1 MTNRD
6 VLKKF
11 ILQTFNVEINDDF
24 FIRCND
30 MHCIESQR
38 CSECPG
44 EIRNDFWDKEF
55 IGDENVQMN
64 NNTNERVAI
73 KEISW

>member
-11 ILQTFNVEINDDF
+11 ILQTFNVEINSNF
-24 FIRCND
+24 VIRCNE
-30 MHCIESQR
+30 MCCIESKS

-44 EIRNDFWDKEF
+44 TISNDFWDKEF
-55 IGDENVQMN
+55 VGDENVQIN
-64 NNTNERVAI
+64 GNERVAI

>member
-11 ILQTFNVEINDDF
+11 MLQTFNIKITDEF
-24 FIRCND
+24 HIRCNE
-30 MHCIESQR
+30 MSCIESQR

-44 EIRNDFWDKEF
+44 EVYNDFWDKEF
-55 IGDENVQMN
+55 VGDENVQIN
-64 NNTNERVAI
+64 GNERVAI